1 MELNKMATES
11 IFTTV
16 AVEYVISTGCSPMS
30 AALRYGIDVTT
41 VRRALKRNGV
51 KPNSVGRPCSKKQIA

>member
-1 MELNKMATES
+1 MANEC
-11 IFTTV
+11 IFTLL
-16 AVEYVISTGCSPMS
+16 AVEYVLLTSCKPIS

-51 KPNSVGRPCSKKQIA
+51 KPNSVGRPVSKKPIN